1 MLRALRHPN
10 FRLFVYGQ
18 SISLIGTWMQRV
30 ALGWLVYRLTDS
42 ALLLGVVAFSGQFPT
57 FLLASVAGVLAD
69 RSNRHR
75 ILLVT
80 QTLAL
85 VQALLLA
92 FLVLTQVVQVW
103 QLIALSILLGA
114 INAFDM
120 PTRQSFLVEMIQDRQ
135 DLGNAIALNSSMVN
149 VARLLGPSLA
159 GLLVASLGEGICFL
173 LNAVSYLAVIAS
185 LLAMQI
191 ARAAARAEHPP
202 VLPQLL
208 EGFRYAWAAVPIRA
222 ILLMLSLV
230 SLVGMPYTMLM
241 PVFARDVLFVGP
253 DGFGYLMGCAG
264 MGALT
269 GALYLAS
276 RNSVLGLGRLLP
288 LAAAIFGLSLVVFSF
303 SRALPL
309 SMLLMSLTG
318 FGQIVLMASGNT
330 LLQTIVD
337 EDKRGRVMS
346 FYTMSFF
353 GMTPLG
359 SLLAGTLAERIGA
372 PWTVVIGG
380 TVCVA
385 GAAAFSLALPRLRAQ
400 VRPIYVRQGI
410 LPEIAVG
417 LQEATEPTLPEK
429 EPKP

>member
-42 ALLLGVVAFSGQFPT
+42 ALLLGLVAFSGQFPT

>member
-1 MLRALRHPN
+1 MLRALRHRN

-30 ALGWLVYRLTDS
+30 ALGWLVYRVTDS

-85 VQALLLA
+85 LQALLLA

-120 PTRQSFLVEMIQDRQ
+120 PTRQAFLVEMIQDRK
-135 DLGNAIALNSSMVN
+135 DLGNAIAVNSSMVN

-159 GLLVASLGEGICFL
+159 GVLVASLGEGICFL

-185 LLAMQI
+185 LLAMRI
-191 ARAAARAEHPP
+191 ARAAARSEHPP
-202 VLPQLL
+202 VLPQLI
-208 EGFRYAWAAVPIRA
+208 EGFRYAWTAVPIRA

-230 SLVGMPYTMLM
+230 SLVGMPYTVLM
-241 PVFARDVLFVGP
+241 PVFARDVLGVGP

-264 MGALT
+264 VGALA

-276 RNSVLGLGRLLP
+276 RRSVLGLGRLLP
-288 LAAAIFGLSLVVFSF
+288 LAAALFGLSLVVVSF

-372 PWTVVIGG
+372 PWTVLIGA
-380 TVCVA
+380 TVCIA

-400 VRPIYVRQGI
+400 VRPIYMRQGI
-410 LPEIAVG
+410 LPEIAAG
-417 LQEATEPTLPEK
+417 LQEATEPSLPEK
-429 EPKP
+429 EPER